1 MKVLI
6 LEQSEQISNIY
17 KKLFD
22 KKQIES
28 EIVKNE
34 FEFFE
39 KCENDYDFH
48 ILECQK
54 ATKNFFPN
62 DYIKN
67 MNKKFIDLS
76 PYLENNAQISR
87 IPKETSDILEKP
99 FAMLTI
105 LSKLELNLIKKEI
118 TV

>member
-28 EIVKNE
+28 ESVKNE

-39 KCENDYDFH
+39 KCRNDYDYH

-54 ATKNFFPN
+54 VSKNFFSN
-62 DYIKN
+62 DYIKK

-76 PYLENNAQISR
+76 PYLDNNALISNV
-87 IPKETSDILEKP
+87 PKETSDILEKP

>member
-6 LEQSEQISNIY
+6 LEESEQISNIY

-28 EIVKNE
+28 ESVKNE

-39 KCENDYDFH
+39 KCRNDYDFH

-54 ATKNFFPN
+54 ATKSFFSN
-62 DYIKN
+62 DYIKK
-67 MNKKFIDLS
+67 MSKKFIDLS
-76 PYLENNAQISR
+76 PYLDTNSQIYSV
-87 IPKETSDILEKP
+87 PKDISDILEKP

-105 LSKLELNLIKKEI
+105 LSKLELNLIKKEN

>member
-6 LEQSEQISNIY
+6 LEQSKQISKIY

-28 EIVKNE
+28 KIVKNE

-39 KCENDYDFH
+39 KCRSDYDYH
-48 ILECQK
+48 IIECQK
-54 ATKNFFPN
+54 MSKSFFSN
-62 DYIKN
+62 DNIKK

-76 PYLENNAQISR
+76 PYLDNNTLNSSLS
-87 IPKETSDILEKP
+87 KETRDILDKP

-105 LSKLELNLIKKEI
+105 LSKLGLNLIKKEI
-118 TV
+118 TI

>member
-6 LEQSEQISNIY
+6 LEQSKQISNIY
-17 KKLFD
+17 KKLLD

-39 KCENDYDFH
+39 KCGNDYDYH
-48 ILECQK
+48 IIECQK
-54 ATKNFFPN
+54 VLKSFFSN
-62 DYIKN
+62 DYIKK

-76 PYLENNAQISR
+76 PYLDNNTQNSS
-87 IPKETSDILEKP
+87 IPKETNDILEKP

-105 LSKLELNLIKKEI
+105 LSKLEMNLIKKEI
-118 TV
+118 TI